1 MSIYGKSDPMPEH
14 IIQNNL
20 FEHTLRKRIKVNIPN
35 LGYQNQ
41 LIDNKKSHVSRDH
54 VIVADTAKLC
64 LILTLIQQRK
74 HLILLTMYLKN

>member
-1 MSIYGKSDPMPEH
+1 M
-14 IIQNNL
+14 
-20 FEHTLRKRIKVNIPN
+20 HTLRKRIKANIPN

-41 LIDNKKSHVSRDH
+41 LIDNKISHVSRDH

-74 HLILLTMYLKN
+74 RLILLTMYLQN